1 MQNTSKYSIRKE
13 DLNIDYWEYVN
24 EGNQHLLIKTTDQ
37 SSPIFGFLLRFNKQ
51 NLHHN
56 HNTQDSH
63 NKQVVNENEKQTE
76 EKKKEQENI
85 KQLSNNLQNY
95 VQKYLFKNINNL
107 KKFIQEAIV
116 VDYSEVQKEFQEFVL
131 KIEEKIK
138 EKRSEFKREKKID
151 ISQTVEIIENF
162 QQDYGFKD
170 SRFSAMVEIKPK
182 SPLEEIYSQ
191 NQIEEELQKYSQEEQ
206 NVILSRFKQ
215 ADEYEKCRF
224 FKMQLNKLQNDP
236 ECNQLSKYKP
246 INFYKGKVAEEISN
260 LLLTPLNNLSITQ
273 YTGNKSDSSL
283 ILEQV
288 DELKVAINSI
298 LRMIYLYVDYNIKLK
313 DIFKN
318 FLSQAEFYLQQKD
331 EFYQLV
337 LNEILQEL
345 NNEAADLHQLLQND
359 FNKLH
364 EKKEFYQCKIV
375 IKFLLSVAF
384 RDLSILINVYTSQNT
399 NEILNSQNQHQKMFL
414 TYKNAKEQNEL
425 IHSRVAIIDNDLK
438 PLTTFDKYMKIEKT
452 NLSLYFQYLLKQDKS

>member
-1 MQNTSKYSIRKE
+1 MQSIKKYSIRKE

-37 SSPIFGFLLRFNKQ
+37 TSPIFGFLLRFNKQ
-51 NLHHN
+51 NLHQN
-56 HNTQDSH
+56 HVQESQ
-63 NKQVVNENEKQTE
+63 NKQETLQSEKQVE
-76 EKKKEQENI
+76 QKKNEQNNI
-85 KQLSNNLQNY
+85 KLLSTNLQNY
-95 VQKYLFKNINNL
+95 VQKYLFKNINTLN
-107 KKFIQEAIV
+107 KFLQEAIV
-116 VDYSEVQKEFQEFVL
+116 VDYSEAQKEFQEFVL
-131 KIEEKIK
+131 KVEEKIK
-138 EKRSEFKREKKID
+138 NQRSEFKREKKID

-182 SPLEEIYSQ
+182 SPLEEIYTQ
-191 NQIEEELQKYSQEEQ
+191 NQIEKELQKYTQEEQ
-206 NVILSRFKQ
+206 DVILNRLKQ

-246 INFYKGKVAEEISN
+246 INFYKGKITEEINN

-273 YTGNKSDSSL
+273 YAGNKNDTSS

-298 LRMIYLYVDYNIKLK
+298 LRMIHLYVDFNIKLK
-313 DIFKN
+313 DVFEN
-318 FLSQAEFYLQQKD
+318 FLSQAEFYLQKNE

-345 NNEAADLHQLLQND
+345 NNDSSDLYQLLQSD
-359 FNKLH
+359 FNKLN
-364 EKKEFYQCKIV
+364 ENKEFYQ
-375 IKFLLSVAF
+375 FAF
-384 RDLSILINVYTSQNT
+384 RDLSILINVYTSQNSI
-399 NEILNSQNQHQKMFL
+399 EILNNQNQHQKMFL
-414 TYKNAKEQNEL
+414 TYKNVSVQNEL

-438 PLTTFDKYMKIEKT
+438 PLTTYDKYMKIEKT
-452 NLSLYFQYLLKQDKS
+452 NLSLYFQHLLKKEKQ